1 MDAERWCVV
10 VGSSGFARLWEQD
23 VADVLNQTTD
33 KLTKVVMENA
43 TYDEALA
50 MAKMI
55 NHGVEVLEFKALGRY
70 NL

>member
-10 VGSSGFARLWEQD
+10 VGASGFARLWEQD
-23 VADVLNQTTD
+23 VADVLNQTAG

-50 MAKMI
+50 MAKII
-55 NHGVEVLEFKALGRY
+55 NHGLEVVEYKTKGRY